1 MQREIKYWYLRNY
14 DLFAQLP
21 KDQVNDLCKSA
32 RFLRMKKGQ
41 TIYFTDQDKKRMYF
55 LINGKCKISEIDR
68 LGNEMIKDIVLTGD
82 LFGNLS
88 NSGLG
93 LTQEYAEVLSSEV
106 IVCMYEMSDFEALM
120 QKYPTLSYAFS
131 QKMSDKL
138 KRMELRYSN
147 LVFKDVKERLK
158 AFLQDWAQR
167 EGKSEAE
174 GITIR
179 NYLTHYEIASLISSS
194 RQTVTTLINELKA
207 EGKIEYS
214 RSRIVIP
221 DVKKLAA

>member
-14 DLFAQLP
+14 DLFTQLT
-21 KDQVNDLCKSA
+21 KEQVNDLCKTA

-41 TIYFTDQDKKRMYF
+41 TIYFANQDKKRMYF

-68 LGNEMIKDIVLTGD
+68 MGNEMIKDIVLTGD

-88 NSGLG
+88 GGGYG

-106 IVCMYEMSDFEALM
+106 IICMYEMPDFEMLM
-120 QKYPTLSYAFS
+120 QKYPSLSYAFS

-138 KRMELRYSN
+138 KRMEQRYAN

-158 AFLQDWAQR
+158 AFLHDWAQR
-167 EGKSEAE
+167 EGKSDVE
-174 GITIR
+174 GTVIR
-179 NYLTHYEIASLISSS
+179 NYLTHQEIASLISSS
-194 RQTVTTLINELKA
+194 RQTVTTLINELKL
-207 EGKIEYS
+207 EGKVQYS

-221 DVKKLAA
+221 DVRRLAA